1 MTITELQ
8 KKLQEMYKKHGNV
21 EVVMEYTY
29 WTGSGTYHNKIFI
42 KDKAEYNRKPVV
54 ILAFH

>member
-21 EVVMEYTY
+21 EVVMEDTY

-42 KDKAEYNRKPVV
+42 EDKVEHNRKPFVV
-54 ILAFH
+54 LAFH